1 MEGSNR
7 DDVLY
12 RGGSR
17 GGGFE
22 AGTGGAGRRV
32 VRREEPLE
40 TLALPIVIV
49 VVVVVVGRFALQAL
63 TLGRLAAPRLEVA
76 SGEGSAAR
84 HLHSDDGELTRSA
97 NGETSTFDEE
107 VKSSFDEDIV
117 DWKHWFNTE
126 YGFFTAIRPLVK
138 KRSTWLHLAG
148 KWWPKWHVVIFNGFY
163 RILDSLRR
171 DCLSLRMST
180 FSLNILMNLLVK
192 EFETTDRKR
201 HPFPFVLL
209 VTRA

>member
-97 NGETSTFDEE
+97 NGETSTFNEE

-117 DWKHWFNTE
+117 DWKH
-126 YGFFTAIRPLVK
+126 
-138 KRSTWLHLAG
+138 
-148 KWWPKWHVVIFNGFY
+148 
-163 RILDSLRR
+163 
-171 DCLSLRMST
+171 
-180 FSLNILMNLLVK
+180 
-192 EFETTDRKR
+192 
-201 HPFPFVLL
+201 
-209 VTRA
+209 